1 MKIYESEEKIL
12 ERVIEMT
19 GNLIKDN
26 ILKVIDA
33 SVHQYNGKYRII
45 EIRVGVQSEDQ
56 DFAKVAIE
64 LEEDNIQLLLN
75 ELLNLGVKIPTS
87 FEVAVIKESEKDKT
101 VPDDFY
107 STTNHPTE
115 VFLNGKW
122 IGVQNIRMDGVLV
135 VKNEEIF
142 CTKLRDVKK
151 GDLIVA
157 GSKGVRILTTTEENN
172 DQDFAFMVNDV
183 SSERRVELAVKSLAN
198 ELKEIKKRN
207 GKIIVVAGP
216 VVIHTGG
223 MDAFQDMIRKGY
235 ISGLLSGNALA
246 VHDIERDLYG
256 TSLGVNLDTGKV
268 VKGGHKNHM
277 RAINAVNKSGSIAQ
291 AVADGTVKSGIMYEL
306 VKNDVPFVLAGSI
319 RDDGPLPDTLMDLIQ
334 AQDAYARMIKN
345 ADMVIMLSTMLH
357 SIGTG
362 NMMPSWVKTV
372 CVDINP
378 AVVNK
383 LVDRGSAQAKGLVTD
398 VGLFLTLLN
407 QNL

>member
-1 MKIYESEEKIL
+1 M

-19 GNLIKDN
+19 GHLIRDN
-26 ILKVIDA
+26 ILKVIDT
-33 SVHQYNGKYRII
+33 SVSQYNGRYQIL
-45 EIRVGVQSEDQ
+45 EINVGEQIDDQSY
-56 DFAKVAIE
+56 AKVAIE
-64 LEEDNIQLLLN
+64 IEEEHFQLILN
-75 ELLNLGVKIPTS
+75 ELLNLGVNIPTTM
-87 FEVAVIKESEKDKT
+87 EHAILKPCEKDKT

-115 VFLNGKW
+115 VYLNGKW
-122 IGVQNIRMDGVLV
+122 IRVQNQRMDGVLV

-151 GDLIVA
+151 GDLIVS
-157 GSKGVRILTTTEENN
+157 GSDGVRILTEKQEAN
-172 DQDFAFMVNDV
+172 DHEFAFMVNEV
-183 SSERRVELAVKSLAN
+183 SSERRVELAVKSLAH
-198 ELKEIKKRN
+198 EIKEIKNRN

-223 MDAFQDMIRKGY
+223 MDAFQEMIRKGY
-235 ISGLLSGNALA
+235 ISGVLSGNALA
-246 VHDIERDLYG
+246 VHDIERDLFG

-277 RAINAVNKSGSIAQ
+277 RAINAVNRSGSIAE
-291 AVADGTVKSGIMYEL
+291 AVNDGTIKTGIMYEL
-306 VKNDVPFVLAGSI
+306 VKNNVPFVLAGSI
-319 RDDGPLPDTLMDLIQ
+319 RDDGPLPDTMMDLIE
-334 AQDAYARMIKN
+334 AQEAYAQMIKG

-362 NMMPSWVKTV
+362 NMLPSWVKTV
-372 CVDINP
+372 CIDINP
-378 AVVNK
+378 AVVAK
-383 LVDRGSAQAKGLVTD
+383 LVDRGSAQASGLVTD

>member
-1 MKIYESEEKIL
+1 M

-19 GNLIKDN
+19 GHLIRDN
-26 ILKVIDA
+26 ILKVIDT
-33 SVHQYNGKYRII
+33 SVSQYNGKYQIL
-45 EIRVGVQSEDQ
+45 EINVGEQIDDVSY
-56 DFAKVAIE
+56 AKVAIDI
-64 LEEDNIQLLLN
+64 EEDQFQLILN
-75 ELLNLGVKIPTS
+75 ELLNLGVNIPTTM
-87 FEVAVIKESEKDKT
+87 EHAALKLSEKDKT

-115 VFLNGKW
+115 VYLNGKW
-122 IGVQNIRMDGVLV
+122 IMVQNQRMDGVLV

-151 GDLIVA
+151 GDLIIS
-157 GSKGVRILTTTEENN
+157 GSEGVRIITEKQETNEHE
-172 DQDFAFMVNDV
+172 FAFMVNEV
-183 SSERRVELAVKSLAN
+183 SSERRVELSVKSLAN
-198 ELKEIKKRN
+198 EIKAIKNRD

-223 MDAFQDMIRKGY
+223 MDAFQEMIRKGY
-235 ISGLLSGNALA
+235 ISGVLSGNALA
-246 VHDIERDLYG
+246 VHDIERDLFG

-277 RAINAVNKSGSIAQ
+277 RAINAVNKSGSIAE
-291 AVADGTVKSGIMYEL
+291 AVNDGTIKTGIMYEL
-306 VKNDVPFVLAGSI
+306 VNNNVPFVLAGSI
-319 RDDGPLPDTLMDLIQ
+319 RDDGPLPDTIMDLIK
-334 AQDAYARMIKN
+334 AQEAYAQMIKG

-362 NMMPSWVKTV
+362 NMLPSWVKTV

-378 AVVNK
+378 AVVAK
-383 LVDRGSAQAKGLVTD
+383 LVDRGSAQASGLVTD